1 MRIAYPDVNRDL
13 LIKNLP
19 FTGFFYSYISI
30 EMSLSKMRLNRDL
43 LQNLHLRVFFV
54 FC

>member
-19 FTGFFYSYISI
+19 FTGGFFIPAINQYRNVSKQK
-30 EMSLSKMRLNRDL
+30 SL
-43 LQNLHLRVFFV
+43 
-54 FC
+54 